1 MRILGIESS
10 CDDTAAAVYDASAG
24 LLSNVVSS
32 QISVHEAYGGVVPE
46 LASREHIRS
55 IVPVVEQALAEAASG
70 KDGIDGVAVTAGPGL
85 IGSLLVGL
93 CFAKSLAFAW
103 EKPVCGIDHLEAHLF
118 AIFLEHRVEFPYVA
132 LLVSGGHTSL
142 FRVDGVDTVTF
153 LGGTR
158 DDAAGEAFDKAAK
171 QLGLGYPGGVAI
183 DRLALRGD
191 RARYSFPRAW
201 LTPDSADFSF
211 SGLKTSLRTFLASE
225 DARAARAEDVAAS
238 FQEAVVEV
246 LAGKTLA
253 AAKREG
259 IPRIVLA
266 GGVAANTRLR
276 ERIAEDGRR
285 AGIEAHLP
293 SRVLCT
299 DNAAMV
305 AFLGERRL
313 SAGRSSG
320 PDLNAYAAS
329 RFSR

>member
-1 MRILGIESS
+1 
-10 CDDTAAAVYDASAG
+10 
-24 LLSNVVSS
+24 
-32 QISVHEAYGGVVPE
+32 VVPE

-70 KDGIDGVAVTAGPGL
+70 KDGIDGIAVTAGPGL

-93 CFAKSLAFAW
+93 CFAKSLAFSW

-118 AIFLEHRVEFPYVA
+118 AIFLDRRVDFPYVA

-142 FRVDGVDTVTF
+142 FRVDGADAVTF

-183 DRLALRGD
+183 DRLALQGD
-191 RARYSFPRAW
+191 RARFSFPRAW
-201 LTPDSADFSF
+201 LSPDSADFSF
-211 SGLKTSLRTFLASE
+211 SGLKTSLRTFLASA
-225 DARAARAEDVAAS
+225 DARTARVEDIAAS
-238 FQEAVVEV
+238 FQEAVAEV

-276 ERIAEDGRR
+276 ERIADDGRT
-285 AGIEAHLP
+285 AGIEVHLP

-320 PDLNAYAAS
+320 LDLNAYAAS